1 MECQSSEIT
10 DKTGKAYIMQSAHA
24 EDAEELMA
32 FAKQASKESPYFP
45 WSREG
50 CPKLWENTVGYIN
63 TFLIAPRYTLF
74 LLRDGENIIG
84 LCELNGFGDKSEY
97 RHRCTLAPGLMKRYW
112 GRWLVQ
118 SLWKTGEKLAVSLG
132 YEQVEGHVDSGNQPC
147 RRAVEKDGWTLY
159 GVLPK
164 YCRHADG
171 SYSDKHMYVKRL
183 TKDCE

>member
-74 LLRDGENIIG
+74 LLRDGENIADAVRKIKDW
-84 LCELNGFGDKSEY
+84 GFLSQL
-97 RHRCTLAPGLMKRYW
+97 TL
-112 GRWLVQ
+112 
-118 SLWKTGEKLAVSLG
+118 SLDICGTEDLKTSGG
-132 YEQVEGHVDSGNQPC
+132 YGYVYLFE
-147 RRAVEKDGWTLY
+147 TF
-159 GVLPK
+159 LPMLK
-164 YCRHADG
+164 ERGITQNDIDLILEVNPA
-171 SYSDKHMYVKRL
+171 RL
-183 TKDCE
+183 FA

>member
-74 LLRDGENIIG
+74 LLRNGENIADAVRKIKDW
-84 LCELNGFGDKSEY
+84 GFLSQL
-97 RHRCTLAPGLMKRYW
+97 TL
-112 GRWLVQ
+112 
-118 SLWKTGEKLAVSLG
+118 SLDICGTEDLKTSGG
-132 YEQVEGHVDSGNQPC
+132 YGYVYLFE
-147 RRAVEKDGWTLY
+147 TF
-159 GVLPK
+159 LPMLK
-164 YCRHADG
+164 ERGITQNDIDLILEVNPA
-171 SYSDKHMYVKRL
+171 RL
-183 TKDCE
+183 FA

>member
-74 LLRDGENIIG
+74 LLRDGENIAGAVRKIKDW
-84 LCELNGFGDKSEY
+84 GFLSQL
-97 RHRCTLAPGLMKRYW
+97 TL
-112 GRWLVQ
+112 
-118 SLWKTGEKLAVSLG
+118 SLDICGTEDLKTSGG
-132 YEQVEGHVDSGNQPC
+132 YGYVYLFE
-147 RRAVEKDGWTLY
+147 TF
-159 GVLPK
+159 LPMLK
-164 YCRHADG
+164 ERGITQNDIDLILEVNPA
-171 SYSDKHMYVKRL
+171 RL
-183 TKDCE
+183 FA